1 MPCVDCT
8 EFLTQGSG
16 TVGEGANF
24 SYEKVVI
31 AEDPDN
37 IPLVLLSV
45 RALDRD
51 DVLLVDQTP
60 AWLEATT
67 SGQSVLVGAR
77 LIYRLTVTVEI
88 DAFRI
93 LQPGSGDPAEWGAG
107 TYTIELRAQ
116 VEDGSKPIIVCLFDV
131 CVAGSVP
138 AGALM
143 FIGDQNNQIWRFD
156 IGDVVGSLTKII
168 TTEGSGVN
176 PGRIAWDATN
186 QKLLVTDARGSDTA
200 LFVYQFNNDGTGE
213 TKLGGAISTS
223 LTLNQSASVQVSSN
237 EPPRLAFNSLQKK
250 GTMELDGTSQAF
262 YDESN
267 FSRLDLAPS
276 DFDDNFYNIDSSL
289 DLRRTQY
296 VTGSD
301 VEMLD
306 GVSVGDVVTDRANL
320 DELLVYW
327 RTGDTIRR
335 VAHDGTGNVEIWDG
349 AEVTSILVLIGID
362 SGRIYFIYVLTGD
375 VFIGSVTKAGAD
387 FTSHGRIDAV
397 TGETF
402 WAANCA
408 TIAPEAAGS

>member
-1 MPCVDCT
+1 MPCEGCT

-16 TVGEGANF
+16 TVGEGTNF

-45 RALDRD
+45 KALDKD

-93 LQPGSGDPAEWGAG
+93 LQPGSGDPTEWGEG

-116 VEDGSKPIIVCLFDV
+116 VEDGSKPVIVCLFDV
-131 CVAGSVP
+131 CITGAVP

-143 FIGDQNNQIWRFD
+143 FIGDQSNGIWSFD
-156 IGDVVGSLTKII
+156 IGDVVGSLTQII

-176 PGRIAWDATN
+176 PGRIAWDATS
-186 QKLLVTDARGSDTA
+186 QKLLVVDARGADVTV
-200 LFVYQFNNDGTGE
+200 FVYQFNSDGTGE
-213 TKLGGAISTS
+213 TKLGETISATD
-223 LTLNQSASVQVSSN
+223 TIDIQTSVQVSSN
-237 EPPRLAFNSLQKK
+237 TPPRIAFNNTNKR

-262 YDESN
+262 YSEVN
-267 FSRLDLAPS
+267 NNIRDLAPS
-276 DFDDNFYNIDSSL
+276 NFDDNFYNFQGGA
-289 DLRRTQY
+289 DLFRTQY
-296 VTGSD
+296 VTGSN

-306 GVSVGDVVTDRANL
+306 GVSVADVVTDRANL

-327 RTGDTIRR
+327 RTGKTIRR
-335 VAHDGTGNVEIWDG
+335 VAHDATGDTEIYAG
-349 AEVTSILVLIGID
+349 ADITDMLVLIGID
-362 SGRIYFIYVLTGD
+362 SGRIYFIYTLAGG

-387 FTSHGRIDAV
+387 FQSHGRIDVIAS
-397 TGETF
+397 TF
-402 WAANCA
+402 WASTCA
-408 TIAPEAAGS
+408 TIAPETAGS

>member
-8 EFLTQGSG
+8 EFLSQGSG

-116 VEDGSKPIIVCLFDV
+116 VEDGSKPVIVCLFDV
-131 CVAGSVP
+131 CIAGSVP

-143 FIGDQNNQIWRFD
+143 FIGDQSNGIWSFD

-176 PGRIAWDATN
+176 PGRIAYDATN
-186 QKLLVTDARGSDTA
+186 NKLLVVDARGSDTTV
-200 LFVYQFNNDGTGE
+200 FVYQFNLDGTGE
-213 TKLGGAISTS
+213 TKLGGTIS
-223 LTLNQSASVQVSSN
+223 LTDTISDVTSVQVSSN
-237 EPPRLAFNSLQKK
+237 DPPRIAFNNVNKR
-250 GTMELDGTSQAF
+250 GTMELDGSSQAF
-262 YDESN
+262 YSEIN
-267 FSRLDLAPS
+267 GNIFDLAPS
-276 DFDDNFYNIDSSL
+276 NFDDNFYNFQSGA
-289 DLRRTQY
+289 DLFRTQY
-296 VTGSD
+296 VTGSN

-306 GVSVGDVVTDRANL
+306 GVSVADVVTDRANL
-320 DELLVYW
+320 SELLVYW
-327 RTGDTIRR
+327 RTGKTIRR
-335 VAHDGTGNVEIWDG
+335 VAHNATGNTEIYDG
-349 AEVTSILVLIGID
+349 ADVTSINVLIGID
-362 SGRIYFIYVLTGD
+362 SGRIYFIYTLTGD

-387 FTSHGRIDAV
+387 FQSHGRIDVV